1 MKNVLNI
8 SSVILLFVFTLFV
21 SSPLSAE
28 GNPSS
33 PVFVQEMMG
42 QMEFIQGRL
51 TQLAEEFSSDKYSWR
66 PDEGIRSV
74 GESVL
79 HAAFGNYI
87 FISSTGGEV
96 SDKIGFSMDI
106 PAWDT
111 QSTDKEEII
120 SVLNRSFDDA
130 KAHLSTITEEQLDEE
145 VEIFG
150 MTFTVRNFTVFMISH
165 LHEHLGQL
173 IAYAR
178 INGVTPPWSKGD
190 SEG

>member
-8 SSVILLFVFTLFV
+8 SSVIVLFMITLFV
-21 SSPLSAE
+21 SSPVTAG
-28 GNPSS
+28 GNQSS

-51 TQLAEEFSSDKYSWR
+51 VQLAEEFSSDQYSWR

-74 GESVL
+74 GETVL
-79 HAAFGNYI
+79 HASFGNYI

-96 SDKIGFSMDI
+96 SEDVGYSMDI
-106 PAWDT
+106 KAWDT

-120 SVLNRSFDDA
+120 ASLNRSFDDA
-130 KAHLSTITEEQLDEE
+130 KAYLSSITEEQLDEE

-150 MTFTVRNFTVFMISH
+150 MTFTTRNFTVSMISH

-178 INGVTPPWSKGD
+178 MNGVTPPWSKGD